1 MNSILKTMDQFV
13 TPVGDDVLHVVTNHT
28 GAARVI
34 KRDSKGRTTVL
45 MTVRPDQSGPDAAG
59 LYVIQAKVRT
69 SLSGSADLGDVIS
82 AICTWGVRRDVLIDH
97 MARRAVRRQLLVD
110 LVQTLPADRDALLIA
125 GRATLLRG
133 SYYYLG
139 QDLKDGMAR
148 ATCPA
153 TYLQGVA
160 FAQSRAALDV
170 SDAVAA

>member
-1 MNSILKTMDQFV
+1 MNDMLKVLDQFV
-13 TPVGDDVLHVVTNHT
+13 TPVGDDVLHIATNHT
-28 GAARVI
+28 GVARVI
-34 KRDSKGRTTVL
+34 KRDSKRRTTML
-45 MTVRPDQSGPDAAG
+45 MSVRPDQSGTDATG
-59 LYVIQAKVRT
+59 FVIQAKVRT
-69 SLSGSADLGDVIS
+69 SLSGSADLADVIS

-97 MARRAVRRQLLVD
+97 MAGRAVRRKLLVD

-125 GRATLLRG
+125 ARAALLRG

-139 QDLKDGMAR
+139 QDLTDGMAR
-148 ATCPA
+148 SACPA